1 MAASLE
7 ERSSGCCLCNFWALP
22 LFDFGEGTDDVSK
35 SSSELESESSLCA
48 FLFLFDERVSVVRTG
63 GLLSWGVLAE
73 EDPPLLFDFL
83 VDERVSVSRTCG
95 VLSCGVLCTEDA
107 PPRGGLSF
115 SFSLSTGDSISEFVG
130 DLPGLFSFL
139 YLLVAVGSSFTGPV
153 GGSAVFFFTSEE
165 SSDTER
171 RRPPDVVVLLFCF

>member
-7 ERSSGCCLCNFWALP
+7 ERSSGFCLGSLRALP
-22 LFDFGEGTDDVSK
+22 FLDFGEGTDDVSK

-83 VDERVSVSRTCG
+83 LDERVSVSRTCG

-130 DLPGLFSFL
+130 DPSRTF
-139 YLLVAVGSSFTGPV
+139 
-153 GGSAVFFFTSEE
+153 VFFFFISCGRKFVYGTGRRECCIFFSECRIIRHRTAKTS
-165 SSDTER
+165 
-171 RRPPDVVVLLFCF
+171 

>member
-83 VDERVSVSRTCG
+83 LDERVSVSRTCG
-95 VLSCGVLCTEDA
+95 VLSCGVLCTEGA
-107 PPRGGLSF
+107 PPRVGLSF
-115 SFSLSTGDSISEFVG
+115 SCSLSTGDSISEFVG
-130 DLPGLFSFL
+130 DLPGLLSFF
-139 YLLVAVGSSFTGPV
+139 LVAVGSALTVPV
-153 GGSAVFFFTSEE
+153 VGSAVFFFPSAEL
-165 SSDTER
+165 SDTER
-171 RRPPDVVVLLFCF
+171 RRPPDVVVLLICF